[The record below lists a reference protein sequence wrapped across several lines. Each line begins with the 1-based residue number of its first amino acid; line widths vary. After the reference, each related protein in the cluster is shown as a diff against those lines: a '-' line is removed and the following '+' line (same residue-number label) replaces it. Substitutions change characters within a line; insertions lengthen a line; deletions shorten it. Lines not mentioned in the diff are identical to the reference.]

1 MGFFDRL
8 FGKRP
13 APEKAQ
19 RRIAEVRENVEERQ
33 QGNAIRFDPELIG
46 KLKDDHKELFRI
58 YGELVASKDKDDFG
72 AVAQLLHDF
81 KLALQMHLMVEN
93 VRFYVY
99 LQQQFAADASVAGFI
114 SEVRKE
120 MDGIAHAA
128 VRFVNTYSLPSYTP
142 ELKASFAEE
151 LSAIGN
157 VLVKR
162 VAMEE
167 SRLYTLYSQH

>member
-13 APEKAQ
+13 APEKSQ
-19 RRIAEVRENVEERQ
+19 RRIAEVQENVEERR

-46 KLKDDHKELFRI
+46 KLKDDHQELFRI
-58 YGELVASKDKDDFG
+58 YGELVASKDRDDFG
-72 AVAQLLHDF
+72 TVAQLLHDF

-128 VRFVNTYSLPSYTP
+128 VRFVNTYSVPSYTP

-151 LSAIGN
+151 LGAIGN

-167 SRLYTLYSQH
+167 SRLYTLYQQH

>member
-1 MGFFDRL
+1 M
-8 FGKRP
+8 
-13 APEKAQ
+13 
-19 RRIAEVRENVEERQ
+19 RENVKERQ
-33 QGNAIRFDPELIG
+33 DGAIRFDPELIG
-46 KLKDDHKELFRI
+46 KLKNDHQELFRI
-58 YGELVASKDKDDFG
+58 YADLVASKDKDDFG

-81 KLALQMHLMVEN
+81 KLMLQTHLMVEN

-99 LQQQFAADASVAGFI
+99 LQQQFAEDAAVAGFI

-128 VRFVNTYSLPSYTP
+128 VRFVNTYTVPSYTP
-142 ELKASFAEE
+142 ELKASFAGE

-162 VAMEE
+162 VSMEE
-167 SRLYTLYSQH
+167 SRLYTLYQQR